1 MKRLVVHVS
10 HGTTTFRIKTLSI
23 TTFSIPTLRTKGLFV
38 PLSINAIQHDKSAI
52 LLSVFFFM
60 LYFFTVM
67 LNVIMLG
74 VIVLSVVML
83 NVVAPLTLLNQMTSF
98 QSVSSHE
105 IRNDILTNL

>member
-23 TTFSIPTLRTKGLFV
+23 TTFSITTLRTKGFLFV
-38 PLSINAIQHDKSAI
+38 PLSINAIHHDKSAI
-52 LLSVFFFM
+52 LLSVFIFM

-98 QSVSSHE
+98 PNRLEPQ
-105 IRNDILTNL
+105 NTQ